1 MNVISFDLGT
11 SSAYWRF
18 AYIKFYVKVI
28 CSIKMFPVLNAI
40 LFGHTRKGKIG
51 TYEQKTKLKIFLEY

>member
-18 AYIKFYVKVI
+18 AYIKFYAKVI
-28 CSIKMFPVLNAI
+28 CSIKMFPVLKAV
-40 LFGHTRKGKIG
+40 LFGQRRKGKRDVG
-51 TYEQKTKLKIFLEY
+51 TENENLRFL